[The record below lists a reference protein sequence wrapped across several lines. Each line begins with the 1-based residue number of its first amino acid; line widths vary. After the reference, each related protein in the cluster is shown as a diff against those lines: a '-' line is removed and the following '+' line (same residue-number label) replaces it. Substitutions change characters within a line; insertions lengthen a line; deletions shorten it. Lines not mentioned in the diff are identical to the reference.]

1 MNTRF
6 ISLAVMGAFLALQ
19 GSAQASLQA
28 ANMSANQLR
37 AVKNFI
43 ATDVKAD
50 LEATWPEQL
59 QEVSKSAGGGDP
71 TWGGLLIGDPMSEQT
86 QDQLAKGVYLLIA
99 SSLAEKGIYISEAN
113 FRKKIKSVLEVS
125 SRMGVFPSAITA
137 GYMGRVQAGVGGSA
151 GSQFNIYFDKGEL
164 KASEYSVYGGHLGFA
179 EMTKVQFYVSFC
191 FGTCFGGDAT
201 GWYLGLDGTGAAVM
215 GADMFVEGGVDITD
229 LMKASRAGT
238 KYSVRDLYKS
248 KAIYIGFGFDL
259 GQGAGIS
266 GDVFYYTHDFDLSLL
281 KANQTYTP
289 KAIGG
294 LKF

>member
-1 MNTRF
+1 MNTR
-6 ISLAVMGAFLALQ
+6 ITSLFLMVAIMLFQ
-19 GSAQASLQA
+19 SSAQASLQA
-28 ANMSANQLR
+28 ANLSLNQLK
-37 AVKNFI
+37 AVKQFI

-59 QEVSKSAGGGDP
+59 QEVSQSAGGGDP
-71 TWGGLLIGDPMSEQT
+71 TWGGLLMGDPMSEQT

-99 SSLAEKGIYISEAN
+99 SSLAEKGVYLSEAN
-113 FRKKIKSVLEVS
+113 FRKKIKSVLEIS

-137 GYMGRVQAGVGGSA
+137 GYMSRLQAGVGGSA

-164 KASEYSVYGGHLGFA
+164 KASEYSIYGGHLGFA

-191 FGTCFGGDAT
+191 FGTCFGGDAS

-215 GADMFVEGGVDITD
+215 GADLFIEGGVDITD

-238 KYSVRDLYKS
+238 KYSIRDLYKS

-266 GDVFYYTHDFDLSLL
+266 GDVFYYTHDFDMSLL
-281 KANQTYTP
+281 KANQTFTP